1 MYRKLAIAPILSV
14 VVLIASLPT
23 EADEPSLSETLGWM
37 DSTYNP
43 HESSPGHGKW
53 ETYIPDGK
61 VFHIFQRRTTHFT
74 YDGCSLSFTTQG
86 GLLVKNYQDTASHKF
101 NLGDIDPGSTHTTA
115 YDSRLAATSC
125 EAFPN
130 TDMVCDIAEMTFQTR
145 NQALVIDAD
154 YHFVYPELQGSDHD
168 SYSKSKTYE
177 AAIPLDDV
185 NYAARFEKAFRH
197 AVVLC
202 GGKPSAF

>member
-1 MYRKLAIAPILSV
+1 MVPVLA
-14 VVLIASLPT
+14 LITGSPLPV

-43 HESSPGHGKW
+43 QGTSPGHGKW
-53 ETYIPDGK
+53 ETFTSDGK
-61 VFHIFQRRTTHFT
+61 VYRVFQRRTTHFT
-74 YDGCSLSFTTQG
+74 YNGCSVSVLTQG
-86 GLLVKNYQDTASHKF
+86 GLLADQYQDTASHTF
-101 NLGDIDPGSTHTTA
+101 NLGDIDPGSIHTTA

-125 EAFPN
+125 EAFP
-130 TDMVCDIAEMTFQTR
+130 DAGMICDIAEMIFQTR
-145 NQALVIDAD
+145 NQTLAIDAD
-154 YHFVYPELQGSDHD
+154 YHFVYPKLQGSDHD
-168 SYSKSKTYE
+168 SYSESKTYE

-185 NYAARFEKAFRH
+185 KYAVRFEKAFRH